1 MAHEEVDRRVAEAR
15 ADLEG
20 RYDLKLE
27 FVSAET
33 AGRTAAL
40 KSRLTEA
47 ERCEGAAAA
56 ALVLAQAELASARVE
71 LLSLQ
76 Q

>member
-1 MAHEEVDRRVAEAR
+1 MAEVR
-15 ADLEG
+15 ADLVCK
-20 RYDLKLE
+20 YDQRLE
-27 FVSAET
+27 LIEAEA

-47 ERCEGAAAA
+47 DHREEATAA
-56 ALVLAQAELASARVE
+56 ALATAQAELASAHAE

-76 Q
+76 RRVDDAESVA